1 MTYNIN
7 SPVTLLNSPSNC
19 TRLYMTHKSPTLTT
33 ILPMNYPIP
42 RTFSHDYSTPPTP
55 CTSPHYY
62 HTTHIPS
69 NPYHLPLI
77 GCVTQS
83 NFFYKLDFID
93 ELMYDI
99 KIYNTVLLCYNLHW
113 SLLTSQ
119 FLSDFY
125 PIPDL
130 YAKIPP
136 SYANIFLFIFHCAG
150 NIHIWVSILCLRYV
164 VNDISCGM
172 RRLGRRAGERWWQ
185 FFCGSVHAKLFWHAI
200 YFANPRPNI
209 EYHSGSRSLRGLG
222 RRSMQIMQD
231 YDLVNMITIR
241 KLTQPRTCEM
251 DSSIFSAMSRLKLES
266 MTRYSFLS
274 MPSTER

>member
-33 ILPMNYPIP
+33 LLPMNYPIP

-136 SYANIFLFIFHCAG
+136 SYANIFIFIFHCAG

-172 RRLGRRAGERWWQ
+172 RRLGRRAGERWWR
-185 FFCGSVHAKLFWHAI
+185 FFLRECACKIILARNLFRQSKAQYRVPFRLPVPQGTRKEI
-200 YFANPRPNI
+200 SADNSGVRPC
-209 EYHSGSRSLRGLG
+209 EH
-222 RRSMQIMQD
+222 D
-231 YDLVNMITIR
+231 YYPEIDPTTYV
-241 KLTQPRTCEM
+241 
-251 DSSIFSAMSRLKLES
+251 
-266 MTRYSFLS
+266 
-274 MPSTER
+274 